1 MAGPNPLIAAY
12 QRKVAE
18 LGELDNEINSLDMT
32 LPEGEGEKTFD
43 YLAQKRTE
51 IEREIRGM
59 KEKIDL
65 LSAWQRLKEGMHWS
79 EGLRTQLDG
88 LDESIGEIA
97 TSRSAEGVQPEGA
110 PPLGQPSAEA
120 PPPAGQEA
128 LPPEA
133 PPEAPPE
140 PLPTEETPPPAAP
153 APVQAAKKDNYPIP
167 DKKGSNVPNP
177 ERGKTMAND
186 SKTSLKT
193 ALTDMKASREA
204 VTREAKTRVA
214 AAWTI
219 AKTMLPTAPPEA
231 QKAFAQTLLANSTKA
246 LVAALKQ
253 TAVNAHYSKVA
264 DEFKK
269 VHKVEINDLLE
280 DPSILTKEKGAV
292 KSEVKGD
299 PKNATG
305 KQADD
310 RKDAGPQPA
319 TYSDGRGCGGGTHS
333 EPKEVDSGK
342 AAERPG
348 AGERPG
354 DTVNLSEGKSAG
366 KESDKAAEKVEKAKA
381 KAEVKDAKK
390 DASAKTAQPVPP
402 PPPAAAPPVPPAPPA
417 EGGAPAPPEEP
428 LAAEPPAEGAPAE
441 PPSDLPP
448 VEGEGALPPPGDM
461 PPAEG
466 GAAEMVTEEKIRDI
480 SEKVQEVAQEIQEL
494 QQEISGEEKAGE
506 EVPEGVLETE
516 GQELEETGK
525 DLEGEGAALEGEGE
539 SLEGEGEEGEGEAL
553 NLDSIFNEDSMEEK
567 TSALANEGDG
577 SGAEFFAPSA
587 AVEMEAAIDENDMGS
602 IQDMFS
608 VVGSDADPLAAL
620 FDVKTAAQVAGMDVV
635 PSFTGEAAKKF
646 QSDTAGSDGRDYD
659 DDHSATLWAEVIK
672 TSDLPEFKDSGP
684 GKGPVRV
691 PQDSKPKLEGPK
703 DGDTPAS
710 QGKAAAKPAAV
721 KKAPATLKRIKPV
734 IASDKDAALRT
745 VDIADAL
752 FGDSGMGEGR

>member
-12 QRKVAE
+12 QRKLAE
-18 LGELDNEINSLDMT
+18 LGELDSEINRLDMT
-32 LPEGEGEKTFD
+32 LPEGEGGKTFD
-43 YLAQKRTE
+43 YLAQKRQE

-79 EGLRTQLDG
+79 EGLRSQLDG

-97 TSRSAEGVQPEGA
+97 TSRSAEGGA
-110 PPLGQPSAEA
+110 GEA
-120 PPPAGQEA
+120 GA
-128 LPPEA
+128 LPPEQPPAEA
-133 PPEAPPE
+133 PEQPAPAPEAPPE
-140 PLPTEETPPPAAP
+140 PSPTEETPPPPPP

-167 DKKGSNVPNP
+167 DKKGSSGPNP

-193 ALTDMKASREA
+193 ALADMKASREA

-231 QKAFAQTLLANSTKA
+231 QKAFAQTLLANGTKA
-246 LVAALKQ
+246 LIAALKQ
-253 TAVNAHYSKVA
+253 TAVNAHYTKVA
-264 DEFKK
+264 EEFKK
-269 VHKVEINDLLE
+269 VHKVELNDLLE
-280 DPSILTKEKGAV
+280 DPSVLTKEKGAV

-299 PKNATG
+299 PKSATG

-310 RKDAGPQPA
+310 RKDSGPQPS
-319 TYSDGRGCGGGTHS
+319 TYNDGRGCGGGTHS
-333 EPKEVDSGK
+333 EPKEVDAGK

-348 AGERPG
+348 AGEHPG

-366 KESDKAAEKVEKAKA
+366 KESDKADEKLEKAKA
-381 KAEVKDAKK
+381 KQEVKDAKK

-402 PPPAAAPPVPPAPPA
+402 PAPPAAPLAPPA
-417 EGGAPAPPEEP
+417 EGGAAP
-428 LAAEPPAEGAPAE
+428 PAE
-441 PPSDLPP
+441 PPVEETPAEEPPADIPP
-448 VEGEGALPPPGDM
+448 VEGEGALPPA

-466 GAAEMVTEEKIRDI
+466 GAAEMVTEEKIKDIVEKVEEVAEEIKELEKDI
-480 SEKVQEVAQEIQEL
+480 STETRE
-494 QQEISGEEKAGE
+494 GE

-516 GQELEETGK
+516 GKELEETG
-525 DLEGEGAALEGEGE
+525 EQLEGEGE
-539 SLEGEGEEGEGEAL
+539 SLEGEGEAL
-553 NLDSIFNEDSMEEK
+553 NLDSIFNEEAIDDK
-567 TSALANEGDG
+567 TSALANEGDN

-587 AVEMEAAIDENDMGS
+587 AVELEAAIDDSGMGS

-620 FDVKTAAQVAGMDVV
+620 LDVKTAAQVAGIDVV

-646 QSDTAGSDGRDYD
+646 QSDTAGSDGRDFE

-691 PQDSKPKLEGPK
+691 PQDSQPKLESPK
-703 DGDTPAS
+703 DGEAPSS
-710 QGKAAAKPAAV
+710 QGKAAAKPAD
-721 KKAPATLKRIKPV
+721 KKAPATLRKIKPV
-734 IASDKDAALRT
+734 IASDKDAVRSIDL
-745 VDIADAL
+745 ADAL
-752 FGDSGMGEGR
+752 FGDGGAGEGR

>member
-12 QRKVAE
+12 QRKLAE
-18 LGELDNEINSLDMT
+18 LGELDSEINRLDMT
-32 LPEGEGEKTFD
+32 LPEGEGGKTFD
-43 YLAQKRTE
+43 YLAQKRQE

-79 EGLRTQLDG
+79 EGLRSQLDG

-97 TSRSAEGVQPEGA
+97 TSRSAEGGA
-110 PPLGQPSAEA
+110 GEA
-120 PPPAGQEA
+120 GA
-128 LPPEA
+128 LPPEQPPAEA
-133 PPEAPPE
+133 PEQPAPAPEAPPE
-140 PLPTEETPPPAAP
+140 PSPTEETPPPPPP

-167 DKKGSNVPNP
+167 DKKGSSGPNP

-193 ALTDMKASREA
+193 ALADMKASREA

-231 QKAFAQTLLANSTKA
+231 QKAFAQTLLANGTKA
-246 LVAALKQ
+246 LIAALKQ
-253 TAVNAHYSKVA
+253 TAVNAHYTKVA
-264 DEFKK
+264 EEFKK
-269 VHKVEINDLLE
+269 VHKVELNDLLE
-280 DPSILTKEKGAV
+280 DPSVLTKEKGAV

-299 PKNATG
+299 PKSATG

-310 RKDAGPQPA
+310 RKDSGPQPS
-319 TYSDGRGCGGGTHS
+319 TYNDGRGCGGGTHS
-333 EPKEVDSGK
+333 EPKEVDAGK

-366 KESDKAAEKVEKAKA
+366 KESDKADEKLEKAKA
-381 KAEVKDAKK
+381 KQEVKDAKK

-402 PPPAAAPPVPPAPPA
+402 PAPPAAPPA
-417 EGGAPAPPEEP
+417 EPPVEETPAE
-428 LAAEPPAEGAPAE
+428 EPPA
-441 PPSDLPP
+441 DIPP
-448 VEGEGALPPPGDM
+448 VEGEGALPPA

-466 GAAEMVTEEKIRDI
+466 GAAEMVTEEKIKDIVEKVEEVAEEIKELEKDI
-480 SEKVQEVAQEIQEL
+480 STETRE
-494 QQEISGEEKAGE
+494 GE

-516 GQELEETGK
+516 GKELEETG
-525 DLEGEGAALEGEGE
+525 EQLEGEGE
-539 SLEGEGEEGEGEAL
+539 SLEGEGEAL
-553 NLDSIFNEDSMEEK
+553 NLDSIFNEEAIDDK
-567 TSALANEGDG
+567 TSALANEGDN

-587 AVEMEAAIDENDMGS
+587 AVELEAAIDDSGMGS

-620 FDVKTAAQVAGMDVV
+620 LDVKTAAQVAGIDVV

-646 QSDTAGSDGRDYD
+646 QSDTAGSDGRDFE

-691 PQDSKPKLEGPK
+691 PQDSQPKLESPK
-703 DGDTPAS
+703 DGEAPSS
-710 QGKAAAKPAAV
+710 QGKAAAKPAD
-721 KKAPATLKRIKPV
+721 KKAPATLRKIKPV
-734 IASDKDAALRT
+734 IASDKDAVRSIDL
-745 VDIADAL
+745 ADAL
-752 FGDSGMGEGR
+752 FGDGGAGEGR